1 MKTTVSALYDNRTD
15 AANAVRALT
24 DSGVMRDDISVVAS
38 DAAGEYSKYHGQDM
52 TADETLEG
60 AASGALIG
68 GVGGLLVG
76 LAALAIP
83 GIGPVIAAGPIA
95 AAVAGAGIGAV
106 TGGIVGA
113 LVDLGVDEDSAG
125 YYAEGVRR
133 GGTLVTVHVDEHM
146 AQDVAEILDDYD
158 PVDLESRA
166 DRWREEGWTT
176 YDPKAE
182 PYTVEQIRR
191 ERVRY

>member
-15 AANAVRALT
+15 AVNAVRALV
-24 DSGVMRDDISVVAS
+24 DRGILRDDISVVAS
-38 DAAGEYSKYHGQDM
+38 DAAGEYTEYHGQDLP
-52 TADETLEG
+52 ADDTLGG
-60 AASGALIG
+60 AAAGAMVG

-95 AAVAGAGIGAV
+95 AAIAGAGIGAA
-106 TGGIVGA
+106 TGGIIGA
-113 LVDLGVDEDSAG
+113 LVDLGVDEDRAD

-133 GGTLVTVHVDEHM
+133 GGTLVTVRADESVID
-146 AQDVAEILDDYD
+146 DVADILDDYD
-158 PVDLESRA
+158 PVDLESRV

-176 YDPKAE
+176 YDPDAD